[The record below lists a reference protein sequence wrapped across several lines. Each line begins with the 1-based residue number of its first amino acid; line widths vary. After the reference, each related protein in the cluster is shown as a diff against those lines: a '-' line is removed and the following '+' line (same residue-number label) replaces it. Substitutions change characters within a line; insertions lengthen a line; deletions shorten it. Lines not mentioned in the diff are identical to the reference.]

1 MGQKVYCLR
10 LLVKSDSYFTSHF
23 YCCVQEC
30 EINKQPSLIIHDV
43 ILTDQSGVVLE
54 ITTQHE
60 TEKKQ
65 ISRNFH
71 WKRNTLGG
79 YILLLPSFS
88 LLIKCSKCYSKNKLS
103 LTIAFQE
110 LYPRLEV
117 PHSDKEQELFGLVT
131 LVVREVKQTSLTVH
145 TKIISRTVIIYMML
159 VLFAERASW
168 THSQEYHVNE
178 VLCKISYVSFRKLRT
193 QFAYS

>member
-10 LLVKSDSYFTSHF
+10 LLVKSDSYFTSHV
-23 YCCVQEC
+23 YYCVQEC

-88 LLIKCSKCYSKNKLS
+88 LLIKCSMCYSKNKLS

-131 LVVREVKQTSLTVH
+131 RWLQGSKANLAHCSYKDYIADCNHLHDAGAVCREG
-145 TKIISRTVIIYMML
+145 
-159 VLFAERASW
+159 VLDPQPRIPC
-168 THSQEYHVNE
+168 Q
-178 VLCKISYVSFRKLRT
+178 
-193 QFAYS
+193 